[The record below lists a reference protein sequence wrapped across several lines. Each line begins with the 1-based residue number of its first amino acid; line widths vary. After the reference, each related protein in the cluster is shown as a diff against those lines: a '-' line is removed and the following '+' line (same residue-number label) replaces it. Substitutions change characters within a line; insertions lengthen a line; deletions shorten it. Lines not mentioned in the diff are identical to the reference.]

1 MEIKTDNTNKMEKQK
16 DFITGGAEKEINLKH
31 YLLEE
36 CFAMVKHLSSEG
48 KEIPTAASAILD
60 ISKKECCDFKM
71 DSKEVLKLHKEL
83 SKKIAPAQPKTIWL
97 LYKESQTAK
106 WISFLGPVKLIRR
119 LMVVAI
125 VSLILF
131 ILISCSEMI
140 NVKNISDGIYA
151 LDDFKLFVVLSFYLT
166 SASLGATFSGLFQAN
181 RYIVN
186 NTFDPKYEA
195 SYWIRYVLGIIA
207 GIMLA
212 TIIPMP
218 EVDESGS
225 AQLAVASRPML
236 AMLGGFSAALVYRIL
251 FRMVYAVESIF
262 IGKQSDQSDVKIANM
277 QTANEM
283 DKDNQKQKF
292 INELLSLKGIVT
304 EGKTSEE
311 VNAEI
316 QKKINNISG

>member
-1 MEIKTDNTNKMEKQK
+1 MEEQK
-16 DFITGGAEKEINLKH
+16 DFITGGAEKDLNLRH

-36 CFAMVKHLSSEG
+36 CFAMVKHLSAEG
-48 KEIPTAASAILD
+48 KEIPGVASAILD
-60 ISKKECCDFKM
+60 ITKEECCDFKM
-71 DSKEVLKLHKEL
+71 ESKDVLKLHKEL
-83 SKKIAPAQPKTIWL
+83 SRKIAPAQPKTIWL
-97 LYKESQTAK
+97 LYKESKKAT
-106 WISFLGPVKLIRR
+106 WLNFLGPVKLIRR

-125 VSLILF
+125 TSLILF
-131 ILISCSEMI
+131 ILISCSEFIDVENI
-140 NVKNISDGIYA
+140 NKGIYN
-151 LDDFKLFVVLSFYLT
+151 LDDWKLLFVLSFYLI

-218 EVDESGS
+218 EVNDDSS
-225 AQLAVASRPML
+225 TQLAVASRPML

-262 IGKQSDQSDVKIANM
+262 VGKQSDQADEKIANM
-277 QTANEM
+277 QAAGELEKANE
-283 DKDNQKQKF
+283 KQKF
-292 INELLSLKGIVT
+292 VNELLSLKGIIT
-304 EGKTSEE
+304 EGKTTEE
-311 VNAEI
+311 INAEI
-316 QKKINNISG
+316 QKKINEMNI